1 MLKAELK
8 RDNLLMLQLGVAKEL
23 GYTLIR
29 LKSELT
35 LEELLLWSAYFDV
48 TNEEQERR
56 MKQKR

>member
-1 MLKAELK
+1 M
-8 RDNLLMLQLGVAKEL
+8 GVAKEL

-35 LEELLLWSAYFDV
+35 MEELLLWSAYFDV